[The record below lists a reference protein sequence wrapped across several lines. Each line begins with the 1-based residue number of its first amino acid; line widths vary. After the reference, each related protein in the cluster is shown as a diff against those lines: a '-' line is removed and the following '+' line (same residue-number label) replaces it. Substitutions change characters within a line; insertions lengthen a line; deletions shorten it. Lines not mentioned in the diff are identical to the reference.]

1 MPSEKAQVQEGWRSS
16 SRGSKTNPN
25 FQLVNKPSWIGPH
38 KVLQL
43 SLIDTVFYL
52 LVKNKK
58 RRGGGMGV
66 KREGG
71 LLLKLSS
78 TEKEGLFERGG
89 LNRGF
94 KMLLLLF
101 FFLPLR
107 CKKKH

>member
-1 MPSEKAQVQEGWRSS
+1 M
-16 SRGSKTNPN
+16 
-25 FQLVNKPSWIGPH
+25 NKPSWIGPH

-58 RRGGGMGV
+58 RREGGMGV

>member
-43 SLIDTVFYL
+43 SLIDTVLYL

-58 RRGGGMGV
+58 RGGGGMAV

-78 TEKEGLFERGG
+78 TEKKGLFERRG
-89 LNRGF
+89 L
-94 KMLLLLF
+94 KDVVIIV
-101 FFLPLR
+101 FLPLR
-107 CKKKH
+107 CKKNALTPL

>member
-58 RRGGGMGV
+58 RREGGMGV

>member
-58 RRGGGMGV
+58 RREGGMGV

-101 FFLPLR
+101 FFASQM
-107 CKKKH
+107 

>member
-1 MPSEKAQVQEGWRSS
+1 M
-16 SRGSKTNPN
+16 
-25 FQLVNKPSWIGPH
+25 
-38 KVLQL
+38 
-43 SLIDTVFYL
+43 
-52 LVKNKK
+52 KNKK
-58 RRGGGMGV
+58 RREGGMGV